1 MKSLQSI
8 TVIIYW
14 SLPEGTHEERETE
27 REENRKRVRRGKSAR
42 IIRVIFL
49 QSKF

>member
-14 SLPEGTHEERETE
+14 SLPEGTHEERERE
-27 REENRKRVRRGKSAR
+27 RERKTGREWGEGN
-42 IIRVIFL
+42 L
-49 QSKF
+49 QE